1 MRTSICATEVWTPGP
16 AQARWAAAKANQALQ
31 GADGLSA
38 FSGATESAA
47 AAFERAEAKILAAE
61 LEGSISMDMDLTADD
76 ALEQK
81 FAALDDAD
89 GELEELRR
97 RASKL

>member
-1 MRTSICATEVWTPGP
+1 MNWTPGP
-16 AQARWAAAKANQALQ
+16 TQARWAAAKAKQALQ

-47 AAFERAEAKILAAE
+47 AAFERAAAKILAAE
-61 LEGSISMDMDLTADD
+61 LEGSISMDVDLTADD
-76 ALEQK
+76 ALEM
-81 FAALDDAD
+81 FAALEDAD
-89 GELEELRR
+89 GELEEMRR